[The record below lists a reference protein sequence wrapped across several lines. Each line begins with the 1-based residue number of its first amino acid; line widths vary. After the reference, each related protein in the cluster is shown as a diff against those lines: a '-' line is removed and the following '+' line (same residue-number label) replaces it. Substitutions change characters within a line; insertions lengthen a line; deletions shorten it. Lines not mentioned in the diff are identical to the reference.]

1 MQIKNSAV
9 SMIIDAAD
17 EKELEEIKLQF
28 LGRSGRLTLALKEI
42 TKVPREKRA
51 AVGMLANDVKKTIEE
66 TIENKISNFKF
77 QTSNQRKEEI
87 DITIPGK
94 KPPAGH
100 LHLITQAV
108 EEISEIFRHIIF
120 SKLNYPLF

>member
-1 MQIKNSAV
+1 MEETLMQIKNSAV

-17 EKELEEIKLQF
+17 ERELEEIKLQF

-100 LHLITQAV
+100 LHFITHTV
-108 EEISEIFRHIIF
+108 D
-120 SKLNYPLF
+120 